1 MILRLDVALVVVLG
15 LGLLASSS
23 FILDDNDI
31 GDDDDDLV
39 DELMDKLDKHEPE
52 QQVKS
57 IELSIKS
64 LRDCRIYIYITTTL
78 TEPFYFIKSL
88 NLNFINA

>member
-1 MILRLDVALVVVLG
+1 MILRFDVVLVVVLG
-15 LGLLASSS
+15 LASLASSS
-23 FILDDNDI
+23 FILDDNDL
-31 GDDDDDLV
+31 DDDDDLV

-64 LRDCRIYIYITTTL
+64 LRDCRIT
-78 TEPFYFIKSL
+78 
-88 NLNFINA
+88 NIN